1 MNVYTFKKFLEANLD
16 LPELKKLRGGSPP
29 RGNVLVKKLKD
40 HEDLQVGTKKVVVD
54 KMAQFVDTPTG
65 LSASWVEP
73 EEGVSQITQS
83 NGTYDPNKA
92 DKYFKYKNK
101 YRSVFKDENDFE
113 FKLDQIFKTK
123 DFGSKGPGG
132 DTSNFESI
140 QAIFV
145 AIKVDDPLTVLKPDY
160 EKKLDADDPLYFL
173 QSERAITRS
182 YKKFLDDGG
191 LEDVKLSPNIKI
203 NYDTLEKYLS
213 DKHWVST
220 FCDVPN
226 RLYDENET
234 KKYIDPSIKY
244 ITYHTGYKGADSP
257 YVNLVKKYRELSKS
271 GNAGLIDGTFTDI
284 DYSKW
289 CPADIYLVDK
299 KLITGSGEKE
309 EEPNIN
315 MEILKVTTMYDLV
328 NVVEKFFIP
337 KQFIPISLKKV
348 KQSAKFKI
356 ITNNGIG
363 VNLPEFR
370 IVNFRINDDSMG
382 IGSKI
387 STQSEWKYMDKI
399 IDERDRVI
407 NFDSSDTSKPVNI
420 DGEVEGSSSKHG
432 KISLN
437 YINRS
442 ISSVFKKKN
451 KSMGALNIKTHA
463 EIKSDLSKQKDPN
476 QVLQGKIKDI
486 SNEIIKLSNSNP
498 TLKELLS
505 VVKISKGGTD
515 TNGNINAGISRYQ
528 SLQVIYL
535 IMKAYSID
543 AKFGNL
549 IITKIMRYA
558 LSIETDFFN
567 TPMYLRVI

>member
-1 MNVYTFKKFLEANLD
+1 MNIYTFKKFLEANLD

-65 LSASWVEP
+65 LSASWVDP
-73 EEGVSQITQS
+73 EEGVSQITQP
-83 NGTYDPNKA
+83 NGNYDPNKA

-101 YRSVFKDENDFE
+101 YRSVFKDEDDFE

-140 QAIFV
+140 QAIFIG
-145 AIKVDDPLTVLKPDY
+145 IKVDVPDTVLKPDD
-160 EKKLDADDPLYFL
+160 EEINTDV
-173 QSERAITRS
+173 QSKDRSITSS

-191 LEDVKLSPNIKI
+191 LKDVKLNPNIQI

-226 RLYDENET
+226 RLYDENEK
-234 KKYIDPSIKY
+234 KKYINPSIKY

-257 YVNLVKKYRELSKS
+257 YVNLLKKYKELSKL
-271 GNAGLIDGTFTDI
+271 GNAGTIDGTFTDI

-299 KLITGSGEKE
+299 KLLIPPAKE
-309 EEPNIN
+309 EDVNIN
-315 MEILKVTTMYDLV
+315 IEISKALNMKQLA
-328 NVVEKFFIP
+328 NVVKRFFTL

-348 KQSAKFKI
+348 KQGAKFKI

-370 IVNFRINDDSMG
+370 IVNFRINADSMG

-387 STQSEWKYMDKI
+387 STQSEWKYMNKI

-437 YINRS
+437 YINRN
-442 ISSVFKKKN
+442 ISNIFKDRN
-451 KSMGALNIKTHA
+451 ESMGDLNIKTHA
-463 EIKSDLSKQKDPN
+463 EIKSDLSKERDPN
-476 QVLQGKIKDI
+476 QVLQDKIRDI
-486 SNEIIKLSNSNP
+486 SDEIIKLSNSNP
-498 TLKELLS
+498 TLKGLLS
-505 VVKISKGGTD
+505 VVKVSKNGTD

-535 IMKAYSID
+535 IMKAYSVD
-543 AKFGNL
+543 AEFGNQ

-558 LSIETDFFN
+558 LSVQTDFFN

>member
-1 MNVYTFKKFLEANLD
+1 
-16 LPELKKLRGGSPP
+16 
-29 RGNVLVKKLKD
+29 
-40 HEDLQVGTKKVVVD
+40 
-54 KMAQFVDTPTG
+54 MARFIDTPTG

-73 EEGVSQITQS
+73 EEGVLQITQPS
-83 NGTYDPNKA
+83 GAYDPNKA
-92 DKYFKYKNK
+92 DKYFKFKNK
-101 YRSVFKDENDFE
+101 YRNVFKDENDFE

-160 EKKLDADDPLYFL
+160 DKKIDPDDPLYFL
-173 QSERAITRS
+173 RSERAIMRS

-191 LEDVKLSPNIKI
+191 LDDVKLSPNIQI
-203 NYDTLEKYLS
+203 NYNTLEKYLS

-257 YVNLVKKYRELSKS
+257 YINLLKKYKELSKS
-271 GNAGLIDGTFTDI
+271 GSGGLKPGIFTNI

-299 KLITGSGEKE
+299 KLITSSGDKE

-315 MEILKVTTMYDLV
+315 IEISKVTTMYDLV
-328 NVVEKFFIP
+328 NVVERFFIP

-356 ITNNGIG
+356 ITNAGRG
-363 VNLPEFR
+363 VNLPEFE
-370 IVNFRINDDSMG
+370 IVNFRINADSIG

-387 STQSEWKYMDKI
+387 STQSEWKYLDEI

-442 ISSVFKKKN
+442 IASVFKKKN
-451 KSMGALNIKTHA
+451 KSIGGLNVKTYA

-476 QVLQGKIKDI
+476 QSLQGKIKDI
-486 SNEIIKLSNSNP
+486 SDEIIKLSNSNP
-498 TLKELLS
+498 TLKGLLS
-505 VVKISKGGTD
+505 IVKVTRGTD

-543 AKFGNL
+543 VKFGNR
-549 IITKIMRYA
+549 IITKILRYA
-558 LSIETDFFN
+558 LSIQTEYFN